1 MDRTALPIC
10 CFPHEILSLK
20 QLCSCLYYDLSR
32 SIDNLLL
39 GCECLWYKKRKS
51 DPDKKPIMRVEAL
64 SEKPLAIK
72 HPGKLGRKSLRTGKV
87 KENSIK
93 TKIIF
98 SGGLFLWDWFLGWED
113 PLEVAMATH
122 SYSCLENPMD
132 KGAWQATFKGSRRV
146 RHDWGA
152 NPFHLN
158 YQWTSL
164 VVQTVKCLPTMLE
177 TWVQALGG
185 EDLLRRRKWQ
195 RNPVF
200 LPGKSRR
207 WRRLVGYS
215 SWGHKEL
222 DTTEWCHFTCI
233 LFSHAYL
240 IQV

>member
-1 MDRTALPIC
+1 MVKNLPAMQ
-10 CFPHEILSLK
+10 E
-20 QLCSCLYYDLSR
+20 
-32 SIDNLLL
+32 
-39 GCECLWYKKRKS
+39 
-51 DPDKKPIMRVEAL
+51 
-64 SEKPLAIK
+64 
-72 HPGKLGRKSLRTGKV
+72 T
-87 KENSIK
+87 
-93 TKIIF
+93 
-98 SGGLFLWDWFLGWED
+98 WDWFLGWED

-195 RNPVF
+195 PNPVF
-200 LPGKSRR
+200 LPGKSHR
-207 WRRLVGYS
+207 WRRLVGFS
-215 SWGHKEL
+215 PWGCKES
-222 DTTEWCHFTCI
+222 DTTEQLHFLTWLTYYSCPAFLLCPI
-233 LFSHAYL
+233 LNPQIWNYL
-240 IQV
+240 KIHDHCLNLHKCLRFYLFVIPFALQTTLW